1 MEWEHFFKPHILDRG
16 YEYYCD
22 DAVDSLNERN
32 GKVTAV
38 VLGND
43 AYDVEITFDGDEIV
57 DMYCTCPYAQD
68 GNACKHMA
76 AALYQWDAE
85 NELESKTKARR

>member
-22 DAVDSLNERN
+22 DAVDSLNEGN

-43 AYDVEITFDGDEIV
+43 RRMKKYPGGPA
-57 DMYCTCPYAQD
+57 
-68 GNACKHMA
+68 MA
-76 AALYQWDAE
+76 ESIAGQWRVLYKNRRAMME
-85 NELESKTKARR
+85 ELGKL